1 MKNKSVQETLN
12 ELKKEKLLLDHELKD
27 SIAQEKSEN
36 TKKMSVMK
44 MKLDIAEDKTKE
56 NERRKLVLDSEFDKE
71 RALLIHKLSDC
82 SYNLK
87 INQYFVFFC

>member
-44 MKLDIAEDKTKE
+44 MKLDVAEDKTKE
-56 NERRKLVLDSEFDKE
+56 NERQNWSLKANSTKKE
-71 RALLIHKLSDC
+71 LF
-82 SYNLK
+82 
-87 INQYFVFFC
+87 YFKN